1 MSEADAD
8 LRRLFVY
15 GSLLRGQPQDG
26 LVTAF
31 PATPATCRGR
41 LYLVPAGYPVLVPDP
56 AGPEI
61 AGELL
66 ELASPSNFR
75 VLDLYEGVNEG
86 LYQRA
91 TVSVR
96 CRGRD
101 LEAQAYVLSAA
112 QVRRRRLRA
121 LDATDWR
128 KAGLARRL

>member
-1 MSEADAD
+1 MTEADAD

-15 GSLLRGQPQDG
+15 GSLMRGQPQDG

-31 PATPATCRGR
+31 PATAATSRGR

-56 AGPEI
+56 EGPAI

-66 ELASPSNFR
+66 ELSTPAIFR

-86 LYQRA
+86 LYRRE
-91 TVSVR
+91 TVRVR

-101 LEAQAYVLSAA
+101 LEAQAYVLSAD

-121 LDATDWR
+121 IEATDWR